1 MDGGRSPAVIPVEKK
16 EKLPGGCPPEKGK
29 KGVHPPPL
37 LDFNFLKE
45 NVLKTGFYEQFS
57 PFRVSWRSLPDRTDV

>member
-29 KGVHPPPL
+29 KGVHPPHL
-37 LDFNFLKE
+37 LDFNFLRRM
-45 NVLKTGFYEQFS
+45 F
-57 PFRVSWRSLPDRTDV
+57 